1 MKVAGAIALCSR
13 STIYKPLQKPVTF
26 SHRQGDR
33 DGLLFELKQSKSG
46 SDCSKLN
53 HIENKDL
60 IMPIIFVHGVSSRM
74 DTKYEKAWEKT
85 RANLRKYIAPVISAS
100 GDPDDVLIDN
110 AFWGDL
116 SVQLRQGRTSS
127 LPDDKRVQAILKRKK
142 GWIDRKI
149 VEFQKIP
156 DSDKAEY
163 LLDLIPEVGKKLH
176 DLPGYFFGRFVDP
189 LRKPLNES
197 VTLFLG
203 DVFFYLAKR
212 GTADHP
218 GKISYQLLNTLEK
231 AHKDKIAKGEKL
243 IVFSHSMGGQIVYD
257 IVSYFLPQMSQLP
270 QYTTH
275 KYKDIY
281 IDFWCAAASQ
291 VGLFKEMKVFKQDD
305 DGQSASSNQEFLELD
320 LGVEVLELE
329 ATKVGA
335 EHSSEKVEFPSDH
348 LNILWNLWDD
358 SDYLSF
364 TAEPLIKEVLDD
376 LYDSGK
382 SPVSSH
388 TNHFDDPEFYKEFA
402 LLIREAQEV
411 EWCRQMFL
419 DKLQPSN
426 DVISENAT

>member
-1 MKVAGAIALCSR
+1 
-13 STIYKPLQKPVTF
+13 
-26 SHRQGDR
+26 
-33 DGLLFELKQSKSG
+33 
-46 SDCSKLN
+46 
-53 HIENKDL
+53 
-60 IMPIIFVHGVSSRM
+60 MPIIFVHGVSSRM
-74 DTKYEKAWEKT
+74 DTEHDKAWEKT

-100 GDPDDVLIDN
+100 GDADDVLIDN

-116 SVQLRQGRTSS
+116 SVPLHQGRRSS
-127 LPDDKRVQAILKRKK
+127 LPDDTRVQEILKRKK

-149 VEFQKIP
+149 VEFHKIP

-212 GTADHP
+212 GTADNP
-218 GKISYQLLNTLEK
+218 GKISYQLLNTLEE
-231 AHKDKIAKGEKL
+231 AHKDKIAKGGEKL
-243 IVFSHSMGGQIVYD
+243 IVFSHSMGGQLVYD
-257 IVSYFLPQMSQLP
+257 MVSYFLPQMSQLP

-275 KYKDIY
+275 TYKDIY

-291 VGLFKEMKVFKQDD
+291 VGLFKEMNVFKQDD

-320 LGVEVLELE
+320 LGVEVLERE

-335 EHSSEKVEFPSDH
+335 KRSSIEKVEFPSDY
-348 LNILWNLWDD
+348 LNIWWNLWDD
-358 SDYLSF
+358 NDYLSF
-364 TAEPLIKEVLDD
+364 TAEPLIKEVFDD

-388 TNHFDDPEFYKEFA
+388 TNYFDDPEFYKEFA
-402 LLIREAQEV
+402 LLIREAKEV
-411 EWCRQMFL
+411 KWSRQRFL
-419 DKLQPSN
+419 DKVQP
-426 DVISENAT
+426 AMR